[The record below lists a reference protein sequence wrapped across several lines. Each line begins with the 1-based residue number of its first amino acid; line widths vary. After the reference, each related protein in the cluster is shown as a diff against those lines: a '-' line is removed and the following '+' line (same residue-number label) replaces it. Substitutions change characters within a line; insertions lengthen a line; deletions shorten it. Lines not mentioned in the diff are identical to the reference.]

1 MQTINSVPFS
11 RMLKYSL
18 SLLSAVRKQKQMK
31 PISLNYLTGHIKKM
45 IHVFHSNEDSF
56 DMIFITII
64 QPKIHKGNGF
74 LRICFQCFYFNL
86 FSLQNN
92 FLSGHNSKKQSH
104 IFFLSEAVIKYLSRS
119 SHMLNIEMFLESA
132 TQSSTYSK
140 TICCTFSFRSSRSLI
155 SFRSSHTFFKKHWN
169 VYRSS
174 HTSSNI
180 KKYQLHGFC
189 TKYAE
194 TAAHFSFKSSCTIY
208 TVSSQNLLKIF
219 S

>member
-1 MQTINSVPFS
+1 
-11 RMLKYSL
+11 
-18 SLLSAVRKQKQMK
+18 
-31 PISLNYLTGHIKKM
+31 M